1 MRILVTGAAG
11 FIGSHVV
18 DRLLYDGHQIDAIDN
33 LISGDIKNL
42 EHLRSNSN
50 FDFHIGDVRE
60 YLDFRPGVVFNF
72 ACPASPASYQK
83 DPIDTLT
90 TSVIGA
96 QRLIELAKRTKCTV
110 VHASTSEVYGDPEVH
125 PQPETYWGNVNP
137 VGPRSC
143 YDEGKR
149 AAETLLTDAK
159 RTFKLDTRII
169 RIFNTYGPRM
179 QPDDGRVVSS
189 FIVQALKQ
197 EPLTVYGNGQQT
209 RSFCYVDDLLD
220 GILKIAFHPT
230 SFGPV
235 NLGNPEEISIQTL
248 ANKIVELTDSQS
260 IVAYQQL
267 PEDDPKCRKPDIS
280 KAIKSVGFRPKVSL
294 EEGLKHTISYFRK
307 RLA

>member
-11 FIGSHVV
+11 FLGSHLT
-18 DRLLYDGHQIDAIDN
+18 DRLLQLGHEVIGIDN
-33 LISGDIKNL
+33 LISGSLDNL
-42 EHLRSNSN
+42 AHLDKEPK
-50 FDFHIGDVRE
+50 FEFALEDVRE
-60 YLDFRPGVVFNF
+60 PIKHRVEMVFNF
-72 ACPASPASYQK
+72 ACPASPALYQRY
-83 DPIDTLT
+83 PIPTFN
-90 TSVIGA
+90 TSVMGV
-96 QRLIELAKRTKCTV
+96 QNLIDACQGRSCKIIQ
-110 VHASTSEVYGDPEVH
+110 ASTSEIYGSPLVH
-125 PQPETYWGNVNP
+125 PQTEDYWGNVNP
-137 VGPRSC
+137 IGPRAC

-179 QPDDGRVVSS
+179 QPGDGRVVSS

-209 RSFCYVDDLLD
+209 RSFCYVDDLID

-235 NLGNPEEISIQTL
+235 NLGNPEEISIKTL

-280 KAIKSVGFRPKVSL
+280 KAIKSVGFGPKVSL
-294 EEGLKHTISYFRK
+294 EDGLKHTISYFRK